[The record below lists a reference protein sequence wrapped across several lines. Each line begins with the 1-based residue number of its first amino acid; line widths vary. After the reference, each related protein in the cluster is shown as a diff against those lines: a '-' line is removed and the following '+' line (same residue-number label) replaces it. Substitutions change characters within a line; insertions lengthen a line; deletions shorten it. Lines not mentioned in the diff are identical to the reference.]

1 MSRKDIGMIAEIMKN
16 DFKAAFSNPIVTIVL
31 IAIIILPSL
40 YALLNIQACWD
51 PYGNTDEVEFA
62 IANLDKGAS
71 FDDIKLNV
79 GNELVKD
86 LKNNTKFKWTFVTE
100 DELRD
105 GVYTGDYYAGIVIPE
120 NLSEN
125 IVSITSDDP
134 KQAKLEYVVNV
145 KSNPVA
151 TKLTDTGANTVY
163 TTLNAKIVEIINLA
177 AYGKLGELQ
186 EGLASGASKL
196 SSGGSQLQAGAD
208 KVASGSGQVASGV
221 GQVKDGSSQ
230 VTSGADK
237 VQQGASG
244 VSNGADDVKQ
254 GASGVNDGAA
264 DVKQGASGVSS
275 GADQIKQGSDSL
287 QQGAS
292 QVQKGSEELDSAVDS
307 SLLPEGPV
315 KEYAEGSSEL
325 AKGSG
330 ALAEGS
336 SQLADGSVKLADGS
350 VRLADGSVRLAD
362 GSVKLANGSVRLA
375 DGSIKL
381 ANGASDVAG
390 GASKLAGGSVELA
403 EGSLSLAAGA
413 QLLGNSAAQA
423 LFTAAGSL
431 GSSANMLGE
440 LTGINETILGDYFF
454 SPIKLDRHEL
464 FPVPDYGSN
473 VAPFYLVLSMWVGA
487 LITCVMIEPKS
498 SAGTKYSPFE
508 MYTGKL
514 LIYVILSILQACV
527 TIIGAHILGVY
538 VNNPPLFI
546 ASAILV
552 SAVFMIL
559 IYSIISAIGTVGKG
573 IAVILLVLQISA
585 TGGIYP
591 IQIMHKFFQTLYP
604 YMPMTYAIRLIR
616 EAQLGVV
623 WANYIPALIIL
634 LAIGIVTVIVAV
646 IIKEKADK
654 ASKYFE
660 EKLEES
666 GLF

>member
-1 MSRKDIGMIAEIMKN
+1 MSRKDVGMIAEIMKK
-16 DFKAAFSNPIVTIVL
+16 DFKGAFSNPIVTIVL

-51 PYGNTDEVEFA
+51 PYGNTDEVQFA

-71 FDDIKLNV
+71 FDGQKLNV

-86 LKNNTKFKWTFVTE
+86 LKKNDKFKWTFVTE

-105 GVYTGDYYAGIVIPE
+105 GVYKGDYYAGIIIPK
-120 NLSEN
+120 NLSKN
-125 IVSITSDDP
+125 IVSIAGDHP
-134 KQAKLEYVVNV
+134 KQATLEYVVNV

-151 TKLTDTGANTVY
+151 TKLTDSGANAVY
-163 TTLNAKIVEIINLA
+163 TALNAKIVQFIDVA

-186 EGLASGASKL
+186 EGLASGSAQLASGGAQL
-196 SSGGSQLQAGAD
+196 QSGAAQVSSGA
-208 KVASGSGQVASGV
+208 GQVASGV
-221 GQVKDGSSQ
+221 GQVEDGASQ
-230 VTSGADK
+230 
-237 VQQGASG
+237 VQQGADA
-244 VSNGADDVKQ
+244 V
-254 GASGVNDGAA
+254 
-264 DVKQGASGVSS
+264 
-275 GADQIKQGSDSL
+275 

-292 QVQKGSEELDSAVDS
+292 QVQQGSDSVKQGAESVQQGSDAVKQGASQVQQGSEELDSAVDS

-330 ALAEGS
+330 QVAEGS
-336 SQLADGSVKLADGS
+336 SKLADGS
-350 VRLADGSVRLAD
+350 VSLAKGSSKLAD
-362 GSVKLANGSVRLA
+362 
-375 DGSIKL
+375 
-381 ANGASDVAG
+381 GASDVAD
-390 GASKLAGGSVELA
+390 GASQVAGGSVDLAGGSVELA

-413 QLLGNSAAQA
+413 ELLGNSAAQA

-431 GSSANMLGE
+431 GSTADQLAD
-440 LTGINETILGDYFF
+440 LTGINTTLLGDYIYSPVKLERNEVF
-454 SPIKLDRHEL
+454 S
-464 FPVPDYGSN
+464 VPDYGSN

-498 SAGTKYSPFE
+498 SVGTKYSPFE
-508 MYTGKL
+508 MYVGKL
-514 LIYVILSILQACV
+514 LIYVSLSILQACV
-527 TIIGAHILGVY
+527 TLIGAHILGVY
-538 VNNPPLFI
+538 VDNPPLFI

-552 SAVFMIL
+552 SVVFMVL
-559 IYSIISAIGTVGKG
+559 MYSLISAIGTVGKG

-591 IQIMHKFFQTLYP
+591 IQIMHQFFQTLYP

-616 EAQLGVV
+616 ESQLGVV
-623 WANYIPALIIL
+623 WSNYIPALIIL
-634 LAIGIVTVIVAV
+634 LAIGIITIIVAV

-654 ASKYFE
+654 SSKYFE